1 MVWWGNIHCHMHT
14 GGYHRLLSLT
24 MRPVCMTHSLYA
36 HKHGNIQKS
45 TQLPGTYLKHGGHAT
60 QNSAPADS
68 ACPRALSHKSVFMI
82 LGRWGYT
89 LQSVLEK
96 TIGGYHRRYNQY
108 DMGCGLYVRASSSP
122 LKVPVIKGPCA
133 AHHFLVCW
141 KLLCWGLRG
150 RWHWGPRAGC

>member
-1 MVWWGNIHCHMHT
+1 MYGMVWWGNIHCHMHT

-68 ACPRALSHKSVFMI
+68 ACQNRWAEAERLPPKQCMHATHTHAHELSLAIKAVTTVGIVVAFMYVVGMAHMMSNMAMPESSTKP
-82 LGRWGYT
+82 LSGQLR
-89 LQSVLEK
+89 QRS
-96 TIGGYHRRYNQY
+96 HR
-108 DMGCGLYVRASSSP
+108 
-122 LKVPVIKGPCA
+122 K
-133 AHHFLVCW
+133 
-141 KLLCWGLRG
+141 
-150 RWHWGPRAGC
+150 